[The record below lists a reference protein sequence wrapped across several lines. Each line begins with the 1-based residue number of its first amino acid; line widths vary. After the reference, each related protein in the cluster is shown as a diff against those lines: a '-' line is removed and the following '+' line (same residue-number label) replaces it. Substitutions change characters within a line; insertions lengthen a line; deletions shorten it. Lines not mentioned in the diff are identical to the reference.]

1 MAQGHH
7 ADRAATA
14 AAAAATALRP
24 GRQLATDVAHAR
36 GAHLRE
42 GRGGGTHV
50 IHMALH
56 ISCMLEA
63 NRVSHLNDGA
73 DGAAEKM
80 HLVDEEE

>member
-1 MAQGHH
+1 M
-7 ADRAATA
+7 
-14 AAAAATALRP
+14 
-24 GRQLATDVAHAR
+24 
-36 GAHLRE
+36 
-42 GRGGGTHV
+42 

-63 NRVSHLNDGA
+63 NRGSHLNDGA